1 MGLFTKTGEDSPDI
15 IYTQE
20 FRVANGVRYLGYME
34 RENAVSP
41 EQENDLQRERNVQN
55 DPDVGKNFKG
65 YLGYTDRKAATKMED
80 DLTNEEKGDY
90 PTFTQG
96 SYELSE
102 KQHQELINNLR
113 QAQKNKSLLWAG
125 VISFSPEFIEK
136 S

>member
-1 MGLFTKTGEDSPDI
+1 MGLLTKTGEDSPDI

-41 EQENDLQRERNVQN
+41 EQENDLQRERNIQN

-113 QAQKNKSLLWAG
+113 QAQKNKSLLWG
-125 VISFSPEFIEK
+125 GRY
-136 S
+136 